1 MRDLTIEHQGKT
13 YANFDLKGLQGQGVP
28 QAAID
33 KALSEAR
40 LMLVKAECRRRIYAQ
55 ASSETQINMATA
67 TAAVAGKA
75 VEDRS
80 AEDLALLTSTKAA
93 LDWVNAM
100 RAKVIDL
107 AADPDTGFTLDASWP
122 DCPADVVAIVEQF

>member
-1 MRDLTIEHQGKT
+1 MTLLDFSYNGRT
-13 YANFDLKGLQGQGVP
+13 YRNFSEEAAVAAGVP

-33 KALSEAR
+33 EALASER
-40 LMLVKAECRRRIYAQ
+40 LSTVKAECRRRIYAQ

-80 AEDLALLTSTKAA
+80 AEDLALLNSTKAA
-93 LDWVNAM
+93 FDWVNAM